1 MIDPDD
7 FVPKHYN
14 ECMFGDPEAKS
25 TLDLLVENTLPF
37 PSFGK
42 TGILLYGPAGT
53 GKTTL
58 AELLPS
64 AMEQARS
71 GNDQPWMSFYDC
83 RHKTNGAA
91 HMTTVANIMSVI
103 SLNGSGLQYIVLDE
117 ADNLTAAAQSQLKGV
132 MNAKHGVFILTTNH
146 LAEID
151 VAVQNR
157 CHLIP
162 FFAAPAAM
170 WLPKISELLQGYGLP
185 MPPENL
191 LVPVIEAANGSARD
205 IMTDA
210 MRVAIEAQELMRQ

>member
-14 ECMFGDPEAKS
+14 ECMFGDPATKS

-71 GNDQPWMSFYDC
+71 GNDQPFMSFYDC
-83 RHKTNGAA
+83 RHKNNGTANVA
-91 HMTTVANIMSVI
+91 KVANLMMYS
-103 SLNGSGLQYIVLDE
+103 SLNRSGLQYIVLDE

-132 MNAKHGVFILTTNH
+132 MNVKHGVFILTTNH

-151 VAVQNR
+151 IAVRNR

-162 FFAAPAAM
+162 LFAAPAAM
-170 WLPKISELLQGYGLP
+170 WLPKIGELLQGYGLP

-191 LVPVIEAANGSARD
+191 LVPVIDAANGSARD
-205 IMTDA
+205 VMTDA
-210 MRVAIEAQELMRQ
+210 MRVAIKAQELMRQ

>member
-91 HMTTVANIMSVI
+91 HMATVANIMSVI

-132 MNAKHGVFILTTNH
+132 MNVKYGVFILTTNH

-151 VAVQNR
+151 IAVQNR

-162 FFAAPAAM
+162 LFAAPAAM
-170 WLPKISELLQGYGLP
+170 WLPKIGELLQGYGLP

-191 LVPVIEAANGSARD
+191 LVPVIDAANGSARD

-210 MRVAIEAQELMRQ
+210 MKVAIKAQELMRQ

>member
-1 MIDPDD
+1 
-7 FVPKHYN
+7 
-14 ECMFGDPEAKS
+14 
-25 TLDLLVENTLPF
+25 
-37 PSFGK
+37 
-42 TGILLYGPAGT
+42 
-53 GKTTL
+53 
-58 AELLPS
+58 
-64 AMEQARS
+64 MEQARS

-132 MNAKHGVFILTTNH
+132 INAKHGVFILTTNH

-191 LVPVIEAANGSARD
+191 LVPVIDAANGSARD
-205 IMTDA
+205 VMTDA
-210 MRVAIEAQELMRQ
+210 MKVAIKAQELMRQ